1 MALARRT
8 QRFNTA
14 IWPGFVDAM
23 TGLLL
28 VLMFVLTIFMV
39 IQFVLQETISGQED
53 QLDDLAVELSAL
65 ATTLGFEQDRAD
77 QLEDTVNFAAEEMNA
92 QSARIA
98 QLTLERD
105 TQAAALVDAENQITG
120 FEAQIAGLLS
130 AQGVAQAAIAGLEN
144 DRTALVSEQEALNLA
159 LASAREEIDETTEVA
174 RLAAARRSALEALV
188 ADLEQEGAASDTEI
202 SELQAARL
210 VDAAAAEALRD
221 QLENADTAL
230 TAMTLALEAKRK
242 EAEDTLT
249 LLAAT
254 QAARD
259 QLSTNLAAALLA
271 QQQAQADLS
280 QNQDANRDLDARL
293 LAALSLQETTQAALA
308 DAKQAIEAAN
318 LSREDVQ
325 TQLAAA
331 LLAQGE
337 DAANIQALE
346 AQLAEN
352 LLAREALR
360 VNLAGATAE
369 NEETTLRL
377 SNLLAEN
384 ARLQSQIDML
394 SLSGSAADQERL
406 NLQEQLAAAL
416 AAQQDGAAVAS
427 RQVALLDIA
436 NAALAQEEALSA
448 ESQRKVA
455 LLNEQVAALR
465 NQVGTLQSL
474 LEVATDEDADAQVQL
489 DQLGQQLNTA
499 LARVAAEQRRRATLE
514 EAERLRLE
522 EQAKRMSA
530 EAQNL
535 ERFRSDFFGQIRD
548 VLEGQDGVQIAG
560 DRFVFSSEVLF
571 RPGQAD
577 LSDLGRIE
585 IAKVASILRDIAN
598 RIPSGIDWV
607 IRVDG
612 HTDNIPLSGAGR
624 FADNWELSQ
633 ARALSVVRYMSE
645 SLGIPP
651 SRLAANGFGE
661 YQPVNTGNT
670 DIARAQNRRIELKL
684 TEK

>member
-159 LASAREEIDETTEVA
+159 LASAREEIDETTEAA

-202 SELQAARL
+202 SKLQAARL